1 MTNLPLKKKELFFL
15 FLMALPTFGIALAYT
30 LIGVYLPI
38 FIERISNASVTGMM
52 IGSEGFFAL
61 IVPTFV
67 GEWSDAIQ
75 SPVGKRFPFI
85 FSAVVMISLAL
96 FFMPFSSY
104 SITLLWIEIA
114 LFFSG
119 YFTYYAAYYALYSD
133 LVPKS
138 ETGRSQGVQ
147 ASFRAVGML
156 TAMGAGGFLISKWEP
171 LPFVIAIAII
181 SLTTLLLYKGIRE
194 RLAHSSQVN
203 VSMKIHW
210 LGIFTLLHN
219 DKNIRN
225 WFYANSL
232 WEAGV
237 SILKAFIVLYFMKAL
252 GLTLKQSSM
261 ALVLVGVSTLV
272 AAPISG
278 VLADRFGYKKI
289 VFLSALLFGFGLL
302 PPLFTLNPY
311 WLLGIIPVAFVAGTL
326 MTLPF
331 GLIMKLLPA
340 DKHHGIGGALFNI
353 SQGIGA
359 FLGPFL
365 AGHIVYFTKDWDFLV
380 FKASEG
386 YSGIFFAAS
395 AFLLLSLPFLGRV
408 FKTSVEV

>member
-1 MTNLPLKKKELFFL
+1 
-15 FLMALPTFGIALAYT
+15 MALPTFGIALSYT

-38 FIERISNASVTGMM
+38 FIERISNASITGMM

-61 IVPTFV
+61 LIPTFV
-67 GEWSDAIQ
+67 GQWSDVIQ
-75 SPVGKRFPFI
+75 SPIGRRFPFI
-85 FSAVVMISLAL
+85 FFALVMILLAL
-96 FFMPFSSY
+96 SLMPLSSY
-104 SITLLWIEIA
+104 SILLLWIEIA

-138 ETGRSQGVQ
+138 ETGRSQGFQ
-147 ASFRAVGML
+147 ASLRAIGML
-156 TAMGAGGFLISKWEP
+156 TAMGAGGFLIAIWEP
-171 LPFVIAIAII
+171 LPFVTAIVIV
-181 SLTTLLLYKGIRE
+181 SLTTFLLYRGIRG
-194 RLAHSSQVN
+194 RLTHSPKVGA
-203 VSMKIHW
+203 SMKIHW
-210 LGIFTLLHN
+210 LGIFALLYN
-219 DKNIRN
+219 DGNIRN

-252 GLTLKQSSM
+252 GLTLKESSL
-261 ALVLVGVSTLV
+261 ALVLVGVSTLI

-278 VLADRFGYKKI
+278 VFADRFGYKRI
-289 VFLSALLFGFGLL
+289 VFISALLFALGLL

-311 WLLGIIPVAFVAGTL
+311 WLLGILPVAFIAGTL

-331 GLIMKLLPA
+331 GLMMELLPA
-340 DKHHGIGGALFNI
+340 NEHHGIGGALFNI

-365 AGHIVYFTKDWDFLV
+365 AGHIVYFAKDWDFLV
-380 FKASEG
+380 FRASEG
-386 YSGIFFAAS
+386 YSAIFLAAS
-395 AFLLLSLPFLGRV
+395 SFLLLSLPLLGRV
-408 FKTSVEV
+408 FKTSVET